1 MGVFFGTDGLRGIVN
16 EDLTYSVAYKCG
28 NALSTLKENPTII
41 IGRDTR
47 ISGKYLT
54 LAFSLGAMSGGC
66 KVIDVDICP
75 TAGIAYLTRLYKC
88 DEGLPSSL
96 IRRKLNYSNA
106 VTFKN
111 DKNEVVYI
119 VGKSGIDDEIG
130 ITEQISEKLGIGFE
144 RAFRESISSHI
155 KPENTYFIDGSD
167 ENPISSMLYRLSG
180 GLHCMCVEVPKK

>member
-75 TAGIAYLTRLYKC
+75 TAGIAYLTRKLGADYGVVISASHNSKEYNGIKIFNSQGYKLGDREEEQIERRFIHEKINEYQNLGSYEQDTTLTKLYVDFLTSTSKN
-88 DEGLPSSL
+88 
-96 IRRKLNYSNA
+96 KLNGL
-106 VTFKN
+106 T
-111 DKNEVVYI
+111 I
-119 VGKSGIDDEIG
+119 VLDE
-130 ITEQISEKLGIGFE
+130 L
-144 RAFRESISSHI
+144 
-155 KPENTYFIDGSD
+155 
-167 ENPISSMLYRLSG
+167 
-180 GLHCMCVEVPKK
+180 